1 MGEGERLQHTHNHTH
16 THAHCLPPLL
26 VAAARAPTPTPPY
39 THTHVRVRTPSHD
52 VILAFLFLVLS
63 ITQITPFPPYL
74 MLSHI
79 ALLLWLCFHIFYTIN
94 EKMVQFVIIAQ
105 PPHHKKPI
113 FWTWVAQNTTKL
125 VQLRL
130 DWGPVCK
137 LNNDTGFP
145 MEGCISKGTRAR
157 SSIAATSSTQR
168 RQLPTLD
175 TRSQVRTRITA
186 LLLHC
191 LY

>member
-1 MGEGERLQHTHNHTH
+1 MVFLQCAHISPFSFFFFYADVHINDDDAIARAFTPTGLTRQCKQCKTEAKHTTCRTTETYAHARARTHAKRGGGGRETSTTTHNHTH

-94 EKMVQFVIIAQ
+94 EKMVQF
-105 PPHHKKPI
+105 
-113 FWTWVAQNTTKL
+113 
-125 VQLRL
+125 L
-130 DWGPVCK
+130 DP
-137 LNNDTGFP
+137 
-145 MEGCISKGTRAR
+145 
-157 SSIAATSSTQR
+157 
-168 RQLPTLD
+168 
-175 TRSQVRTRITA
+175 
-186 LLLHC
+186 
-191 LY
+191 